1 MDLIK
6 YLTEN
11 LTDCTIVVR
20 GNLITIKKNN
30 DVYFHDKNT
39 LEYLFLSGQLTIK
52 DILKWN
58 KRHAKYVKLNLPLII
73 ICNKF
78 VDINV
83 QSSLVKYI

>member
-11 LTDCTIVVR
+11 LSDCTIVVR
-20 GNLITIKKNN
+20 GNLITIKKDN

-52 DILKWN
+52 DILK
-58 KRHAKYVKLNLPLII
+58 
-73 ICNKF
+73 
-78 VDINV
+78 
-83 QSSLVKYI
+83 